1 MNFLLPNGVRQNN
14 VVKNMKLSRC
24 IFSNQACAVNKCS
37 NLRILLWF
45 SCVCL
50 ILFIVSGCG
59 KEEEVSP
66 IEIADETKIEE
77 EIFELTGCRPVDAE
91 TIDAFQVF
99 QDKAGSKYLYGSKKK
114 NDKSCFWFS
123 KYDSDGKSIWDVVH
137 EDAEWSSW
145 GYKPVELLNGN
156 IVIGNEVGNSYS
168 QLYNRSLAVFKADG
182 NAKFLDLRD
191 GFFYSNV
198 LTYEDFF
205 FTTINI
211 ETLLANPSARDCN
224 YQISNN
230 GDIIRYFPD
239 DIDWLLPQ
247 ENYIWLNDST
257 FVSIEQSEIA
267 RYNITKEAEEWHV
280 DVKLPTHK
288 SCDMSI
294 ELDGMAL
301 IASYF
306 LVYEDLQQDTIVY
319 QLYPSTG
326 EPFVE
331 LEDFYFPE
339 TEISVARGNNINLQP
354 VFVPNDAIR
363 PIEWS
368 SSNEAI
374 ATVDDNGVVTA
385 LSLGTCTIKAFLP
398 DEGVGAECH
407 IIVKEPTIEDLIDI
421 RLGGSVIS
429 INGFITGNIT
439 LNFHNNS
446 NRKII
451 VNDFKVYDS
460 STERIVLEQSDDV
473 IVESGMYIT
482 QELIIRNV
490 YNPRFTWNYTCEG
503 KSYQLSKTYAELSD
517 KN

>member
-1 MNFLLPNGVRQNN
+1 
-14 VVKNMKLSRC
+14 MKLSRC

-123 KYDSDGKSIWDVVH
+123 KYDSDGESIWDVVH
-137 EDAEWSSW
+137 EDAKWSSW
-145 GYKPVELLNGN
+145 GYKPVELFNGN

-182 NAKFLDLRD
+182 NAKFLELRD
-191 GFFYSNV
+191 GFFYSDV

-205 FTTINI
+205 FTTLDAA
-211 ETLLANPSARDCN
+211 TAAVNPSATGDT
-224 YQISNN
+224 YQISNQ
-230 GDIIRYFPD
+230 GDIIRYFPREM
-239 DIDWLLPQ
+239 DWLLPQ
-247 ENYIWLNDST
+247 ENYIWLSDSI
-257 FVSIEQSEIA
+257 FVTIGQEKISSINLNKAKDTYHEHE
-267 RYNITKEAEEWHV
+267 YEEWHV
-280 DVKLPTHK
+280 DVKLPPYK

-294 ELDGMAL
+294 ELDGATL
-301 IASYF
+301 VASYF
-306 LVYEDLQQDTIVY
+306 LVYEDLKQDTIVY
-319 QLYPSTG
+319 RLYPSTG
-326 EPFVE
+326 EPFVG

-339 TEISVARGNNINLQP
+339 TEITVIRGKNINLQP

-421 RLGGSVIS
+421 RLSGSVIS